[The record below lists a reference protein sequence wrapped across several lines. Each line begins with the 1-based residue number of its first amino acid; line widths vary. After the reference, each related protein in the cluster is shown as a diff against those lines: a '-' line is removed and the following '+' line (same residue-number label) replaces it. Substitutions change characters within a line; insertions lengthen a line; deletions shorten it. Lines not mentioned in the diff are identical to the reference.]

1 MSNSRL
7 LLGIHTTYPAIFP
20 YSSLGGGNI
29 ATGYLQVQTS
39 LGDQAY
45 AISQAMVRV
54 YRVVNDEVVFEDF
67 FMTDEAGKTENIP
80 LYAPARSLS
89 LNEYSEERPYET
101 YNVQVRANGFE
112 LEEILGVQVFAGE
125 YSLLNVEPIP
135 TRLQRSAQRNID
147 VIPDHHLL
155 TNEGGNNSGQTP
167 PNTTARILTQI
178 VIPTNITVHLGRP
191 DRNAENITVP
201 FLYYLKNCASS
212 EVYPTW
218 PYEAIKANVWA
229 QMSLVLN
236 RVYTEWYRSKGYDFD
251 ITNSTAF
258 DQAFVKNRNIYDSIA
273 DVVDEVFGQ
282 YIQKNNYMEPYY
294 AEYCDG
300 RIAQCP
306 GLKQWGT
313 VDLANQGYTAIR
325 ILRYYYGDE
334 IRIRETNNIQDIVSS
349 YPGTP
354 LRLGSAGQQV
364 RQIQEQLNAIAI
376 NYPNINPIFPINGTF
391 GASTETAVRAFQR
404 QFNLGVD
411 GVVGK
416 ATWYRI
422 SYIYAAVRKLAE
434 LRSIGQ
440 IQNLYS
446 GEWPG
451 TTLRE
456 GSKGVDVQLL
466 QYYLSSIGVFYKEI
480 GEVAIDGRFGRGLE
494 QAVIAFQKRFG
505 LIQDGIVGRST
516 WDRIYAVFSSLDQ
529 EIVPEDTAPPYPGSP
544 LRMGASGDN
553 VIAIQTA
560 LNAVS
565 SQYTAIPV
573 VVIDGIFGSGTRNAI
588 LAFQRQFGLTADG
601 IVGQVTW
608 NRLFTEANAIDQG
621 DVPSSG
627 QPPFPGTLLRMG
639 SQGNDVSFIQQRLKE
654 ISIYYPSI
662 PNVVA
667 DGIFGS
673 ATLAAVQAFQEL
685 MGIPVDGIV
694 GQQTWNLINQV
705 HQELMF

>member
-1 MSNSRL
+1 M
-7 LLGIHTTYPAIFP
+7 GVHTTYLAKFP

-29 ATGYLQVQTS
+29 ATGYLLVQTS
-39 LGDQAY
+39 VGDQAY
-45 AISQAMVRV
+45 ALPQAMVRIYKV
-54 YRVVNDEVVFEDF
+54 ENDEVVFEDF
-67 FMTDEAGKTENIP
+67 FMTDEAGKTESVP

-89 LNEYSEERPYET
+89 LNEANEARPYET
-101 YNVQVRANGFE
+101 YNVQIRANGFE
-112 LEEILGVQVFAGE
+112 WEEILGVQIFAGE
-125 YSLLNVEPIP
+125 YSILNVEPIP
-135 TRLQRSAQRNID
+135 TRLERSSQRNIA

-155 TNEGGNNSGQTP
+155 TNEGGNNTGQTP
-167 PNTTARILTQI
+167 PNTTARILNQI

-191 DRNAENITVP
+191 DSNAENITVP

-212 EVYPTW
+212 EIYPTW
-218 PYEAIKANVWA
+218 PYEAIKANVLA

-258 DQAFVKNRNIYDSIA
+258 DQAFVKDRNIYDSIA

-282 YIQKNNYMEPYY
+282 YLQKRNYMEPYY

-300 RIAQCP
+300 RIATCP

-313 VDLANQGYTAIR
+313 LDLANQGYTAIQ

-334 IRIRETNNIQDIVSS
+334 IVIRSTDNIQDIISS
-349 YPGTP
+349 YPGSP
-354 LRLGSAGQQV
+354 LRLGSSGQQV
-364 RQIQEQLNAIAI
+364 RQLQEQLNAIAI
-376 NYPNINPIFPINGTF
+376 NYPNIPPIFPVDGTF
-391 GASTETAVRAFQR
+391 NAATENAVRSFQR

-434 LRSIGQ
+434 LKSLGQ

-451 TTLRE
+451 TTLRA

-466 QYYLSSIGVFYKEI
+466 QYYLSSIGVFYPEI
-480 GEVAIDGRFGRGLE
+480 GKVTIDGRFGSGLE
-494 QAVIAFQKRFG
+494 QAVIAFQKHFG

-516 WDRIYAVFSSLDQ
+516 WDRIYAVFSALDQ
-529 EIVPEDTAPPYPGSP
+529 EIVPDDSAPPYPGSP

-553 VIAIQTA
+553 VMAIQNA
-560 LNAVS
+560 LNTVS
-565 SQYTAIPV
+565 SQYPAIPV
-573 VVIDGIFGSGTRNAI
+573 ITVDGRFGNGTYQAV

-601 IVGQVTW
+601 IVGVDTW
-608 NRLFTEANAIDQG
+608 NRLFTEANAIDLG
-621 DVPSSG
+621 EAPSGG
-627 QPPFPGTLLRMG
+627 QPPFPGTILRVG
-639 SQGNDVSFIQQRLKE
+639 SQGNDVSFIQQRLKD
-654 ISIYYPSI
+654 ISIYYPAI
-662 PNVVA
+662 PNVAA
-667 DGIFGS
+667 DGSYGS
-673 ATLAAVQAFQEL
+673 ATAAAVRAFQQL
-685 MGIPVDGIV
+685 MGITVDGIV
-694 GQQTWNLINQV
+694 GQQTWTLINQV
-705 HQELMF
+705 YQELMF